1 MPIPTIDA
9 AIAARNISA
18 RKGERVEA
26 SKKINVRTTG
36 RYDNLSEAFKNA
48 VRDALYASKICSY
61 AQGMNLIKAGSEAF
75 NWNINLSEVARIWQ
89 GCCIIRARF
98 LKKIKDAYLRDPIS
112 KTYFSI
118 KN

>member
-1 MPIPTIDA
+1 
-9 AIAARNISA
+9 
-18 RKGERVEA
+18 
-26 SKKINVRTTG
+26 
-36 RYDNLSEAFKNA
+36 
-48 VRDALYASKICSY
+48 
-61 AQGMNLIKAGSEAF
+61 MNLIKAGSEAF